1 MSDRLDPVR
10 ALVAQRAIQCTTD
23 PKHQRQATRLRNK
36 LLRGLSRQQRA
47 AWKLVAAAIVR

>member
-10 ALVAQRAIQCTTD
+10 ALVVQRAIQCTTE
-23 PKHQRQATRLRNK
+23 PKYQRQAARVRDK

-47 AWKLVAAAIVR
+47 AWKLVAAAVVR